1 MTKRVSFL
9 QMFSQ
14 YSPPAPLEE
23 LLAQAAIQNAE
34 LDMEERA
41 IFLELQCAA
50 YIPRRL
56 LDGAC
61 RDLRELYDVRR
72 VEILP
77 HFPGEALG
85 RVEQEELMQL
95 FVEQDSWSR
104 ASLAGSRW
112 SWEGDKLTVQLQANG
127 KKALE
132 ACIPGVR
139 RYLADR
145 FGRQVSIE
153 IQAHGEPSWLP
164 SLWPSPTRCAR
175 APRPAAEQPRQSG
188 NGATPTSARLP
199 STGPSSGRRKRP
211 WAGNSHKERMR

>member
-132 ACIPGVR
+132 V
-139 RYLADR
+139 D
-145 FGRQVSIE
+145 E
-153 IQAHGEPSWLP
+153 IS
-164 SLWPSPTRCAR
+164 
-175 APRPAAEQPRQSG
+175 SG
-188 NGATPTSARLP
+188 N
-199 STGPSSGRRKRP
+199 
-211 WAGNSHKERMR
+211 MRVYRDGKYIDPMTLSELFFA

>member
-61 RDLRELYDVRR
+61 RDLREPTLIPKVFRVWRSQVR
-72 VEILP
+72 
-77 HFPGEALG
+77 
-85 RVEQEELMQL
+85 
-95 FVEQDSWSR
+95 
-104 ASLAGSRW
+104 
-112 SWEGDKLTVQLQANG
+112 
-127 KKALE
+127 
-132 ACIPGVR
+132 
-139 RYLADR
+139 
-145 FGRQVSIE
+145 
-153 IQAHGEPSWLP
+153 
-164 SLWPSPTRCAR
+164 
-175 APRPAAEQPRQSG
+175 
-188 NGATPTSARLP
+188 SAR
-199 STGPSSGRRKRP
+199 SRS
-211 WAGNSHKERMR
+211 

>member
-1 MTKRVSFL
+1 MAVVALGAVAPVLQQGALRSELADVRAALWLLSGCTGCVTDRELQMIQRDNMTKRVSFL

-61 RDLRELYDVRR
+61 RDLRELYDVRQ

-104 ASLAGSRW
+104 ASLAGSPMVL
-112 SWEGDKLTVQLQANG
+112 GG
-127 KKALE
+127 
-132 ACIPGVR
+132 G
-139 RYLADR
+139 
-145 FGRQVSIE
+145 
-153 IQAHGEPSWLP
+153 QAHGAASGQWEEGSGGLY
-164 SLWPSPTRCAR
+164 
-175 APRPAAEQPRQSG
+175 PRGTAVFGGPVWAAG
-188 NGATPTSARLP
+188 L
-199 STGPSSGRRKRP
+199 
-211 WAGNSHKERMR
+211 H